1 MTTPTVLVIDDDT
14 RLRRLLKKYLSE
26 NNFSVIEA
34 PSADDALPL
43 LNLLRPDI
51 VIMDMMMPGT
61 DGCEMTKRL
70 REQGNN
76 LPILMLT
83 AMHDADNRIG
93 GLESGVDDYL
103 CKPFEPRELLLRI
116 HNILRRSAPL
126 SGDIPIRFGVC
137 QFDQKTGLLTKEDS
151 LVPLTGVETNLLRL
165 LIKQANTPVSRDSLM
180 QQMQID
186 NERTIDVQMTR
197 LRKKVEVDAAYPT
210 CIQTIRGQGYM
221 LVTK

>member
-1 MTTPTVLVIDDDT
+1 MITPTVLVIDDDT

-34 PSADDALPL
+34 PSADDAYPL
-43 LNLLRPDI
+43 LDILRPDI

-61 DGCEMTKRL
+61 DGCEMTRRL
-70 REQGNN
+70 RDQGNTI
-76 LPILMLT
+76 PILMLT
-83 AMHDADNRIG
+83 AMNDTDNRIG

-103 CKPFEPRELLLRI
+103 CKPFEPRELLLRL
-116 HNILRRSAPL
+116 HNILRRSTPL
-126 SGDIPIRFGVC
+126 SKDIPIRFGSC
-137 QFDQKTGLLTKEDS
+137 QFDLKTGVLTKEDT
-151 LVPLTGVETNLLRL
+151 LVPLTGVEINLLRL
-165 LIKQANTPVSRDSLM
+165 LIEQANAPISRDFLM

-197 LRKKVEVDAAYPT
+197 LRKKVEMDAAYPT